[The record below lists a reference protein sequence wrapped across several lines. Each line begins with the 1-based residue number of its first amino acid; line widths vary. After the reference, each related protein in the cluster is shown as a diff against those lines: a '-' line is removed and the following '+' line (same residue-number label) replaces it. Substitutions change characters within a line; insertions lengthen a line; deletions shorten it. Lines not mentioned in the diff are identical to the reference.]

1 MIDRLRDLCCLSG
14 ISGREH
20 AVREYLIKAI
30 GDSAVCTTDA
40 LGNLI
45 VFKKGES
52 KPKNTVMLAA
62 HMDEV
67 GFLVT
72 FITQEGLL
80 KFTAVGGVDPKVYF
94 GRPVR
99 IGKEG
104 VPGVVGI
111 KPVHLLKDEECGC
124 MPETEALYID
134 IGARDYETA
143 ARYVR
148 VGDSVW
154 FDSNFR
160 QFGDGYIKARALD
173 DRAGCAVLLELIKS
187 DLSVDLHFVFSVQ
200 EEVGLRG
207 AKTAAF
213 SVAPEYALV
222 VETTT
227 AADVAGVS
235 EEKQVCRLGSGAVVS
250 FMDRSTVYA
259 SELYDRAFE
268 IAEKESIR
276 IQPKTTVA
284 GGNDAGSIHTSRAG
298 VKTLTVSLPC
308 RYLHSPSC
316 VVSESDIGEV
326 VRLVGALAVEF
337 ADD

>member
-1 MIDRLRDLCCLSG
+1 MIDRLQELCCVPG

-20 AVREYLIKAI
+20 AVREYLIKTI

-45 VFKKGES
+45 VYKKGKR

-72 FITQEGLL
+72 CITQEGLL

-94 GRPVR
+94 GRAVR

-104 VPGVVGI
+104 IPGVVGI

-124 MPETEALYID
+124 MPETDNLYID
-134 IGARDYETA
+134 IGARDYESA
-143 ARYVR
+143 AQHVC

-154 FDSNFR
+154 FDSEFQR
-160 QFGDGYIKARALD
+160 FGEGYIKARALD

-187 DLSVDLHFVFSVQ
+187 DLPVDLHFVFTVQ

-227 AADVAGVS
+227 AADVSGVP

-259 SELYDRAFE
+259 CELYDRAFA
-268 IAEKESIR
+268 IAEKEGIR

-316 VVSESDIGEV
+316 VICESDVGEV
-326 VRLVGALAVEF
+326 LRLVRALAEEF